1 MTQEDA
7 GSAPMLGSVAYS
19 PAWGQDDFSE
29 MDADE
34 LAIRSILSRCFSLGR
49 RHRWTQGQFAESV
62 ERKRAKINAIIDKY
76 KEQAEKGR
84 QTL

>member
-1 MTQEDA
+1 MSEATSEYVC
-7 GSAPMLGSVAYS
+7 P
-19 PAWGQDDFSE
+19 WGQDDWKA

-34 LAIRSILSRCFSLGR
+34 HAMRSILSRCFSLGR
-49 RHRWTQGQFAESV
+49 RHHWSPEQFAESL
-62 ERKRAKINAIIDKY
+62 ERKRDKINAIIDKY